1 MDWLVHSAAGSSI
14 AWSLPERWRGPS
26 ATPLVLA
33 GALLPDIDNFV
44 DPFLDDASGFGH
56 RGFTHSLFGLAVL
69 APLAALVALRFTKEK
84 RFGHIVVFIAIG
96 MLSHLLL
103 DLPTPMGT
111 KFFFPF
117 SDRYVSLGFFGYLD
131 WTLFTL
137 GLFMFLATWT
147 YANRNVAIWRGI
159 LSLSLLSL
167 LSWWLFSQ
175 WPTLAL
181 SFASTGE
188 EAAEEPYLT
197 PYPLVFGATL
207 FFLFI
212 AFAWKG
218 WGYRQS
224 RAVFGYIGLATFCIY
239 FGFCLALQG
248 FVLGKTREFTQER
261 AIVAS
266 RRVAARMGYSSLV
279 APFSWTGLVLAPEGV
294 YEAKIFPFR
303 SETPAFTLFPSSAE
317 NELVVKTRQ
326 IPDVQRFLSGARFP
340 VTRYRLEKGRPI
352 VEYQEFGLSW
362 KPLLRFEFNE
372 RQQVVAVGRV
382 DH

>member
-14 AWSLPERWRGPS
+14 PWSLPERWRGPS

-44 DPFLDDASGFGH
+44 GPFLDPGSGFGH

-84 RFGHIVVFIAIG
+84 RFAHIVVFISIG
-96 MLSHLLL
+96 MLSHVLL

-111 KFFFPF
+111 RLFYPF
-117 SDRYVSLGFFGYLD
+117 SDQYVHLGFFGYMD

-147 YANRNVAIWRGI
+147 YANRKVAMRRGI
-159 LSLSLLSL
+159 LSLLLLSL
-167 LSWWLFSQ
+167 LSWWLFSE

-181 SFASTGE
+181 SFAATGE
-188 EAAEEPYLT
+188 EATEKPYLT
-197 PYPLVFGATL
+197 SYPLILGGTL
-207 FFLFI
+207 LLLLI
-212 AFAWKG
+212 ACAWKD
-218 WGYRQS
+218 WGFRQS
-224 RAVFGYIGLATFCIY
+224 RAVFGRIGLAAFCLY

-261 AIVAS
+261 GIVAS
-266 RRVAARMGYSSLV
+266 RQAAARMGYSSLV

-303 SETPAFTLFPSSAE
+303 TETPTFTLFPSSTE
-317 NELVVKTRQ
+317 NGLIVKTRS
-326 IPDVQRFLSGARFP
+326 IPDVQRFLSRARFP
-340 VTRYRLEKGRPI
+340 VTRYRLDKGRSI
-352 VEYQEFGLSW
+352 VEYQEFGLAW
-362 KPLLRFEFNE
+362 KPLLRIEFNE
-372 RQQVVAVGRV
+372 RQEVVAVGWIE
-382 DH
+382 H